1 MFSKKEYEDALA
13 WLNVELANQKQVNS
27 HLVEITEKII
37 LLVKKEMNQT
47 NLFTD
52 VTI

>member
-1 MFSKKEYEDALA
+1 MFSKKEYEEALE
-13 WLNVELANQKQVNS
+13 WLNTMLANQKSANS
-27 HLVEITEKII
+27 HLVPITEKII
-37 LLVKKEMNQT
+37 VLVKKEMNQT